1 MSARH
6 GASCFIAGT
15 DTGVGKTR
23 VTMGLLRALKLQGVR
38 AAGMKPVAAGT
49 SGARNEDVDALIAHS
64 CTGPSP
70 QDVNPYCFPDP
81 ISPHIAARRA
91 GISIDPAVIVA
102 AYERITLHCDVVLVE
117 GTGGWLTPI
126 GANSTMAEVAH
137 ALALPV
143 VLVVGMRLGCLNHAL
158 LSAQAILQRGLQLAG
173 WVGSMIDPAMLAL
186 DENRATLIARI
197 PAPELGWL
205 PHVQDDRDDPAHL
218 CGAAHALL
226 QGNDPGPSVGTE
238 HGA

>member
-1 MSARH
+1 VTARTPA
-6 GASCFIAGT
+6 GCFIAGT

-23 VTMGLLRALKLQGVR
+23 VTAALLRSLGLRGVR

-49 SGARNEDVDALIAHS
+49 NGERNEDVAAMIANS
-64 CTGPSP
+64 CTGPAAP
-70 QDVNPYCFPDP
+70 DLNPYCFPDP

-91 GISIDPAVIVA
+91 GVAIDPAVIVA
-102 AYERITLHCDVVLVE
+102 AYRRITLHCEVVLVE

-126 GANSTMAEVAH
+126 GAGATMADVAQS
-137 ALALPV
+137 LALPV

-158 LSAQAILQRGLQLAG
+158 LSAQAILQRGLPLAG
-173 WVGSMIDPAMLAL
+173 WIGSMLDPAMLAL
-186 DENRATLIARI
+186 DENRATLAARI

-205 PHVQDDRDDPAHL
+205 PHAPDDRDDAAHL
-218 CGAAHALL
+218 REAADALL
-226 QGNDPGPSVGTE
+226 QGNDRSRRMGTE